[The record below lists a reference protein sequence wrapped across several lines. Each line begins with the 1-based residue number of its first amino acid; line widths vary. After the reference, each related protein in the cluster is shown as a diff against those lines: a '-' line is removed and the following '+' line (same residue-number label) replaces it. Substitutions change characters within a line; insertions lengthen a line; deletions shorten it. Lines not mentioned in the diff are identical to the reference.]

1 MGGCIFLRAFV
12 FRRETCYN
20 VETIFVTGA
29 TMNGKARG
37 ELILFPKTIDYYQI
51 ELTKLLEKEAYGE
64 AIRTLEFL
72 VSCRTDDGRTN
83 EEWSTLLHWL
93 KNEFPDAARAA
104 EGDEIDAPIAEEDL
118 LRGHVSAK
126 AARDKQYVNRLIESL
141 SRGSIETQLGALEQL
156 AHLDDESTAAPLL
169 KKLSEPQL
177 HPFVAFK
184 LLQTLAKLGVEGE
197 ATFGKLGEIVTVDI
211 ERTPAG
217 PDRFPEP
224 LPFVAE
230 RVRELGETD
239 DPTIPLFAKQT
250 WEEFLTYIY
259 GTATYR
265 AMHEMDEQGLDVW
278 ASALHA
284 AVAHAMYGSGDREEL
299 QDRYGITDSLLPAWE
314 AAYAA
319 LAKFF
324 RDVSGVR
331 V

>member
-1 MGGCIFLRAFV
+1 MD
-12 FRRETCYN
+12 
-20 VETIFVTGA
+20 
-29 TMNGKARG
+29 GKSRG

-83 EEWSTLLHWL
+83 EEWSTLLEWL
-93 KNEFPDAARAA
+93 RTEFPDAARAD
-104 EGDEIDAPIAEEDL
+104 EDGDDEDPIAEADL
-118 LRGHVSAK
+118 LRSRVSQK
-126 AARDKQYVNRLIESL
+126 AARDKQYAKRLLESL
-141 SRGSIETQLGALEQL
+141 SRGSLEAQLHALEQL
-156 AHLDDESTAAPLL
+156 ALLDDESAAGTLL
-169 KKLSEPQL
+169 KKLSDPQV

-184 LLQTLAKLGVEGE
+184 LLQTLAKLGIEGE

-224 LPFVAE
+224 LPFVAD
-230 RVRELGETD
+230 RVREMAETD
-239 DPTIPLFAKQT
+239 DPTISIFAKQT
-250 WEEFLTYIY
+250 WEEFLIYVY
-259 GTATYR
+259 GTTLYNG
-265 AMHEMDEQGLDVW
+265 MHEMDEQGLDVW
-278 ASALHA
+278 ASALHT
-284 AVAHAMYGSGDREEL
+284 AVAHAMYGGGTAEEL

-314 AAYAA
+314 GAYAS